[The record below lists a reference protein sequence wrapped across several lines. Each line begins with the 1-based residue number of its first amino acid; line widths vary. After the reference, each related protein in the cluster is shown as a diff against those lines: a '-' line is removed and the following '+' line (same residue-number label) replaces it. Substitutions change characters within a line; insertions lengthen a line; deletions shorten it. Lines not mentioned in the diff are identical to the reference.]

1 MASFNKGNDI
11 GWFEAGSAAYLD
23 GGRDVALFP
32 PLGDREAQRAWLGGF
47 GATWAETRVNG
58 ESVAEAL
65 IRTLAGSE
73 ELLRQLWSH
82 RTGWGSREVH

>member
-1 MASFNKGNDI
+1 MASFNKGKDI

-23 GGRDVALFP
+23 GGRDVDLFP

-47 GATWAETRVNG
+47 GAAWAEPRVNG
-58 ESVAEAL
+58 ESAEEAL
-65 IRTLAGSE
+65 IRTLEGSE

-82 RTGWGSREVH
+82 TSGEKVWTLH